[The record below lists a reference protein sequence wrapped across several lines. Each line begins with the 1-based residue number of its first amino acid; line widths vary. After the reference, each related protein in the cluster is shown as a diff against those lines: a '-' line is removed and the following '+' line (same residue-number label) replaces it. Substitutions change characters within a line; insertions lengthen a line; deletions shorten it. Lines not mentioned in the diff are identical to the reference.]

1 MLTALFAGKKY
12 SLYLAVMLTVL
23 ISVFMFFN
31 MDGIREKLGFETVAS
46 LKVEIEKQN
55 KIIEDM
61 KAVVVSKDKEV
72 TILQNRIAT
81 TEKLSLE
88 LTTELTKRDKN
99 VTVVVSKRDK
109 KIRDLQKE
117 KGIKDVEGQDTEPGV
132 TDVAVEEYKEKA
144 SDYNIEA
151 LWEVHCDGDQTCF
164 KSGTATGG

>member
-1 MLTALFAGKKY
+1 MITALFVGKKY

-31 MDGIREKLGFETVAS
+31 MDDIREKLGFETVAS

-72 TILQNRIAT
+72 TILQNRITT

-99 VTVVVSKRDK
+99 VTMVVSKRDK

-117 KGIKDVEGQDTEPGV
+117 KGIKDLEGLNTESGV
-132 TDVAVEEYKEKA
+132 TETIIEDYKHKV
-144 SDYNIEA
+144 S
-151 LWEVHCDGDQTCF
+151 
-164 KSGTATGG
+164 